1 LAVEKIKISYEVA
14 GKKELAAIN
23 EELLQMIKKNG
34 LLQKEIED
42 TIEKFKNQGK
52 EADGLSGT
60 LKKTANILA
69 GVFAADKIIDFGKE
83 VLKIRGEM
91 QRFEAVLTNTL
102 GSNSAAQK
110 ALKEIVKFASETPF
124 SVSQLTDSFIKLANR
139 GIIATNEQMRK
150 MGDLSAAL
158 GKDFGILNEAIL
170 DVNNTER
177 WNELGIKVKTTGDT
191 MTGTFKGVTVEVDR
205 TEKGALKMV
214 ETFGSFKGVAGGM
227 AAISETL
234 EGRISNL
241 GDSYETL
248 LNSIGTRTEGVFA
261 GAIGALGDLI
271 NTTNEW
277 VSIPASKAIASE
289 QGELNALVQAIIN
302 TNDEERVRSGLIQE
316 LNTRFPDFLENIED
330 ENVTND
336 LLRTTLEKVNDEY
349 RKKIILQLSEEKVTE
364 IIKGQNAAI
373 LKRIEL
379 EQKLAEQTEK
389 KKKDP
394 IAGYDAFVSA
404 ADPIRDLQKKISEL
418 DEELLKAQE
427 SQNALFKEFGI
438 DPEADAKKLADKK
451 KKDDADKEAKKK
463 KDDADKEAKKVAAA
477 IALEAVK
484 EDKKRELDAIKEI
497 EKSAKEQEKQDIE
510 ADNEFFN
517 ETTNAKIEKLLEQ
530 EEEKQEM
537 RDFAYENDQERLNIT
552 ANDEEKTDLDIVE
565 SKKKAAAAQEQI
577 ALGLFQSLGAI
588 AAEGSSLSKAAAI
601 AEIVYGTGKGFINGL
616 EIAQKGAA
624 GTGPLA
630 PFTFPLFFAGQIAA
644 VLGAAS
650 QAKSVLATQAPL
662 PAPKFEHGG
671 RVGGNLHSRGGT
683 MIEAEINEH
692 VMSRRATAKYGHHFF
707 DSLNSLELRPDILN
721 GMSGGSSPI
730 IIKSDNKELINEYR
744 NRPITNISISEN
756 GITKRTQRN
765 NNIIQKKL
773 LRYKS

>member
-14 GKKELAAIN
+14 GKKELAAVN
-23 EELLQMIKKNG
+23 EELQQMIKKNG
-34 LLQKEIED
+34 LLQKEVDD
-42 TIEKFKNQGK
+42 TSDKFKNQGK

-60 LKKTANILA
+60 LKKTAGILA

-83 VLKIRGEM
+83 VFRVRGEM
-91 QRFEAVLTNTL
+91 QRFAAVLTNTL
-102 GSNSAAQK
+102 GSKSAAQE
-110 ALKEIVKFASETPF
+110 ALKTISKFAAETPF
-124 SVSQLTDSFIKLANR
+124 SVSQLTASFVKLANQ
-139 GIIATNEQMRK
+139 GFKPTAVEMRK
-150 MGDLSAAL
+150 LGDLASST
-158 GKDFGILNEAIL
+158 GKEFDQLAEAIIDAQTGEFERLKEFGIRASKQGDL
-170 DVNNTER
+170 
-177 WNELGIKVKTTGDT
+177 VKF
-191 MTGTFKGVTVEVDR
+191 TFKGV
-205 TEKGALKMV
+205 
-214 ETFGSFKGVAGGM
+214 ETQTKFTSSAITDYVLSLGDLAGVSGSM
-227 AAISETL
+227 SAISTTL

-248 LNSIGTRTEGVFA
+248 LNSIGTRGEGIFA

-271 NTTNEW
+271 IATNEW
-277 VSIPASKAIASE
+277 VAIPVSKAIQNE
-289 QGELNALVQAIIN
+289 QI
-302 TNDEERVRSGLIQE
+302 E
-316 LNTRFPDFLENIED
+316 LNTLVASLIDTTASENVRADAIQRLSILYPDFLKGVD
-330 ENVTND
+330 
-336 LLRTTLEKVNDEY
+336 LEKVTTEQLATALSDANEQYEAKIRISIRQAALVDIQEDFND
-349 RKKIILQLSEEKVTE
+349 
-364 IIKGQNAAI
+364 A
-373 LKRIEL
+373 
-379 EQKLAEQTEK
+379 LAEEIK
-389 KKKDP
+389 INDALK
-394 IAGYDAFVSA
+394 AGRIQSLELFGAEENA
-404 ADPIRDLQKKISEL
+404 TTLLQKKKLDAAKEEVKLVKERLDRAKIL
-418 DEELLKAQE
+418 VDEELK
-427 SQNALFKEFGI
+427 NAGFLSTEEQAI
-438 DPEADAKKLADKK
+438 ADAAALAAKAAK
-451 KKDDADKEAKKK
+451 QKELDAA
-463 KDDADKEAKKVAAA
+463 KEAKKVAAA

-484 EDKKRELDAIKEI
+484 EDKRREIDAIKEI

-552 ANDEEKTDLDIVE
+552 ANDEVE

-577 ALGLFQSLGAI
+577 ALGLFHSLGAI
-588 AAEGSSLSKAAAI
+588 AAEGSSLSKAAAL
-601 AEIVYGTGKGFINGL
+601 AEIVYGTSKGYINGL

-644 VLGAAS
+644 VIGAAS

>member
-14 GKKELAAIN
+14 GKKELAAVN
-23 EELLQMIKKNG
+23 EELQQMIKKNG
-34 LLQKEIED
+34 LLQKEVDD
-42 TIEKFKNQGK
+42 TSDKFKNQGK

-60 LKKTANILA
+60 LKKTAGILA

-83 VLKIRGEM
+83 VFRVRGEM
-91 QRFEAVLTNTL
+91 QRFAAVLTNTL
-102 GSNSAAQK
+102 GSKSAAQE
-110 ALKEIVKFASETPF
+110 ALKTISKFAAETPF
-124 SVSQLTDSFIKLANR
+124 SVSQLTASFVKLANQ
-139 GIIATNEQMRK
+139 GFKPTAVEMRK
-150 MGDLSAAL
+150 LGDLASST
-158 GKDFGILNEAIL
+158 GKEFDQLAEAIIDAQTGEFERLKEFGIRASKQGDL
-170 DVNNTER
+170 
-177 WNELGIKVKTTGDT
+177 VKF
-191 MTGTFKGVTVEVDR
+191 TFKGV
-205 TEKGALKMV
+205 
-214 ETFGSFKGVAGGM
+214 ETQTKFTSSAITDYVLSLGDLAGVSGSM
-227 AAISETL
+227 SAISTTL

-248 LNSIGTRTEGVFA
+248 LNSIGTRGEGIFA

-271 NTTNEW
+271 IATNEW
-277 VSIPASKAIASE
+277 VAIPVSKAIQNE
-289 QGELNALVQAIIN
+289 QI
-302 TNDEERVRSGLIQE
+302 E
-316 LNTRFPDFLENIED
+316 LNTLVASLIDTTASENVRADAIQRLSILYPDFLKGVD
-330 ENVTND
+330 
-336 LLRTTLEKVNDEY
+336 LEKVTTEQLATALSDANEQYEAKIRISIRQAALVDIQEDFND
-349 RKKIILQLSEEKVTE
+349 
-364 IIKGQNAAI
+364 A
-373 LKRIEL
+373 
-379 EQKLAEQTEK
+379 LAEEIK
-389 KKKDP
+389 INDALK
-394 IAGYDAFVSA
+394 AGRIQSLELFGAEENA
-404 ADPIRDLQKKISEL
+404 TTLLQKKKLDAAKEEVKLVKERLDRAKIL
-418 DEELLKAQE
+418 VDEELK
-427 SQNALFKEFGI
+427 NAGFLSTEEQAI
-438 DPEADAKKLADKK
+438 ADAAALAAKAAK
-451 KKDDADKEAKKK
+451 QKELDAA
-463 KDDADKEAKKVAAA
+463 KEAKKVAAA

-552 ANDEEKTDLDIVE
+552 ANDEEKTALDIVE

-588 AAEGSSLSKAAAI
+588 AAEGSSLSKAAAL
-601 AEIVYGTGKGFINGL
+601 AEIVYGTSKGFINGL

-644 VLGAAS
+644 VIGAAS

>member
-1 LAVEKIKISYEVA
+1 MAVEKIKISYEVA
-14 GKKELAAIN
+14 GKKELAAVN
-23 EELLQMIKKNG
+23 EELQQMIKKNG
-34 LLQKEIED
+34 LLQKEVDD
-42 TIEKFKNQGK
+42 TSDKFKNQGK

-60 LKKTANILA
+60 LKKTAGILA

-83 VLKIRGEM
+83 VLRVRGEM

-110 ALKEIVKFASETPF
+110 ALKQIVKFASETPF

-248 LNSIGTRTEGVFA
+248 LNSIGTRGEGIFA

-277 VSIPASKAIASE
+277 VSIPAAKAIQNE
-289 QGELNALVQAIIN
+289 QIELNNLVGALDQANISE
-302 TNDEERVRSGLIQE
+302 DARKKLIE
-316 LNTRFPDFLENIED
+316 DISVKFPSFLDGNLNEKTSLENINTALIDVNKQYEKRIKLAVQEIFLAD
-330 ENVTND
+330 IETKLLEN
-336 LLRTTLEKVNDEY
+336 KVNEL
-349 RKKIILQLSEEKVTE
+349 KLIAKIEKEGKLINDDGQIRGRSEAD
-364 IIKGQNAAI
+364 AA
-373 LKRIEL
+373 KQIEV
-379 EQKLAEQTEK
+379 AEK
-389 KKKDP
+389 KK
-394 IAGYDAFVSA
+394 
-404 ADPIRDLQKKISEL
+404 Q
-418 DEELLKAQE
+418 ELLSERVEILKELENQQKLVDKAFQGANNGKTQAE
-427 SQNALFKEFGI
+427 V
-438 DPEADAKKLADKK
+438 EADAAAATAK
-451 KKDDADKEAKKK
+451 KEAKQKE
-463 KDDADKEAKKVAAA
+463 DDAAKEAKKVGAA
-477 IALEAVK
+477 IALEAAK
-484 EDKKRELDAIKEI
+484 EDKKRELEAIKEI

-530 EEEKQEM
+530 EEKKQEM

-552 ANDEEKTDLDIVE
+552 ANDEVTT
-565 SKKKAAAAQEQI
+565 KKKVAAAQEQI
-577 ALGLFQSLGAI
+577 ALDLFQTLGAI
-588 AAEGSSLSKAAAI
+588 AAEGSTIGKAVAL
-601 AEIVYGTGKGFINGL
+601 AEIVYNTGKAISAL
-616 EIAQKGAA
+616 
-624 GTGPLA
+624 T
-630 PFTFPLFFAGQIAA
+630 
-644 VLGAAS
+644 AAS
-650 QAKSVLATQAPL
+650 QANPANAVTFGGAGIAQFAAGISIIGANIAAAKGVLASAPKVD
-662 PAPKFEHGG
+662 APKFEHGG

-730 IIKSDNKELINEYR
+730 IINSDNKELINEYR